1 MRPLAPTN
9 PMLGVLAAM
18 MAFLAITDGL
28 AIPAMIQVTGLSVW
42 TSVGAGLAAMLV
54 AFAAAG
60 VVRRPWGW
68 VLVVVALVAALALG
82 FLTDMMFVMAG
93 IFTLLVVIVFILGHR
108 LESR

>member
-1 MRPLAPTN
+1 
-9 PMLGVLAAM
+9 M